1 MTYSNNSPEALDV
14 LWLQLDQNIYRAD
27 TRSAIGAVATSHN
40 LAGNHTDGMV
50 IEHVSVVQG
59 GREVDVTPL
68 ISDTRMQ
75 LTLPRT
81 IDPHGVAFVKIDWH
95 YTLPGPWGG
104 RTAVTPTREGDV
116 YEVAQWY
123 PRLSVYDDRR
133 GWNTLPYLGQ
143 EFFLEYGSF
152 DYSVTVP
159 WNYTLVVPVRC
170 SIPNR
175 S

>member
-1 MTYSNNSPEALDV
+1 M
-14 LWLQLDQNIYRAD
+14 
-27 TRSAIGAVATSHN
+27 
-40 LAGNHTDGMV
+40 
-50 IEHVSVVQG
+50 
-59 GREVDVTPL
+59 
-68 ISDTRMQ
+68 
-75 LTLPRT
+75 
-81 IDPHGVAFVKIDWH
+81 AFVKIDWH

-159 WNYTLVVPVRC
+159 WNYTLVGSGALLNPEQVLTPSSATVWHRRRRAMRA
-170 SIPNR
+170 S
-175 S
+175 